1 MLAHQHLATSR
12 IRHARHLPKHHNDSE
27 NRSLPLRSAVDLK
40 SASML
45 KGVSKTVRSDL
56 LACPSCKS
64 SLVLTNQTWKCSG
77 CGPVGIQRQSIAD
90 FLYDIPT
97 IQLANSGQWDLAD
110 DNRLGLELLELFD
123 QHSYAEL
130 RNLVQSRR
138 TTESGLVS
146 APHAQLLDS
155 QLAIRAQRR
164 FSRRYERVSSEVGRN
179 HGQQL
184 LHKIETRL
192 QDLGRPPMP
201 SNLAIELGGGDGQY
215 LLGFAAK
222 FQHVVFVD
230 GSLVNVVLARAL
242 TREDGVTNVSFLRA
256 DITELPI
263 RRSVASMTHANNV
276 IEHVHRPHAMTGECV
291 RITSAGGY
299 SVVVSPN
306 RNSIFPEP
314 HFCLP
319 LYGLI
324 PRTIRLWLI
333 PLTRGKY
340 SEAGTNPLSL
350 KGLRNALKQSSPLE
364 WDVFVAPRGLAS
376 TARNTRLRRVI
387 AGAFRSPLGG
397 VADWLLNRALI
408 ALAPCHIAIGKKN
421 CRKTNGL

>member
-1 MLAHQHLATSR
+1 MIADILICPHC
-12 IRHARHLPKHHNDSE
+12 DSA
-27 NRSLPLRSAVDLK
+27 LQLVDD
-40 SASML
+40 A
-45 KGVSKTVRSDL
+45 
-56 LACPSCKS
+56 
-64 SLVLTNQTWKCSG
+64 WKCDS
-77 CGPVGIQRQSIAD
+77 CGTVALQRQGIVD
-90 FLYDIPT
+90 FLYDTCEIR
-97 IQLANSGQWDLAD
+97 LANEGQWNLEEDQQAGLKLA
-110 DNRLGLELLELFD
+110 EVFD
-123 QHSYAEL
+123 RQSYAEL
-130 RNLVQSRR
+130 SEYARR
-138 TTESGLVS
+138 LQTSADGLLGD
-146 APHAQLLDS
+146 PHAQVLTGRLV
-155 QLAIRAQRR
+155 ARAQSR
-164 FSRRYERVSSEVGRN
+164 FARRYERVANEVGRG
-179 HGQQL
+179 HGEHM

-192 QDLGRPPMP
+192 QDLNRSPVPKR
-201 SNLAIELGGGDGQY
+201 LAIELGGGDGQY

-242 TREDGVTNVSFLRA
+242 AREDGVTNVSFLRA

-263 RRSVASMTHANNV
+263 RGSVASMTHANNV

-291 RITSAGGY
+291 RITSTSGY

-350 KGLRNALKQSSPLE
+350 KGLRNTLKQSSPLD
-364 WDVFVAPRGLAS
+364 WDVFVAPRGLTS
-376 TARNTRLRRVI
+376 TARNTRLRRII
-387 AGAFRSPLGG
+387 AGTFRSPLGLM
-397 VADWLLNRALI
+397 ADWLLNRALI
-408 ALAPCHIAIGKKN
+408 AFAPCHIAIGKKN

>member
-1 MLAHQHLATSR
+1 M
-12 IRHARHLPKHHNDSE
+12 N
-27 NRSLPLRSAVDLK
+27 VDI
-40 SASML
+40 
-45 KGVSKTVRSDL
+45 
-56 LACPSCKS
+56 LACPACKS
-64 SLVLTNQTWKCSG
+64 ALQLMHGEWVCDS
-77 CGPVGIQRQSIAD
+77 CGTVALQRQGIAD
-90 FLYDIPT
+90 FLYDTPEIR
-97 IQLANSGQWDLAD
+97 LANEGSWNLAQD
-110 DNRLGLELLELFD
+110 QHIGLRLLELFD
-123 QHSYAEL
+123 QHTYVEL
-130 RNLVQSRR
+130 REHARLLR
-138 TTESGLVS
+138 TDADGFVS
-146 APHAQLLDS
+146 DPHARLLTGR
-155 QLAIRAQRR
+155 LALRAQRR
-164 FSRRYERVSSEVGRN
+164 FARRYERVADEVGRG
-179 HGQQL
+179 HGEHM

-192 QDLGRPPMP
+192 RDLGRSPMP
-201 SNLAIELGGGDGQY
+201 AHLAIELGGGDGQY

-242 TREDGVTNVSFLRA
+242 TGEDGVTNVSFLRA

-291 RITSAGGY
+291 RITSTGGY

-350 KGLRNALKQSSPLE
+350 KGLRSALEQSSPLE